1 VSNASKTQASTAD
14 DDENALRELFGAL
27 WKGRFMIIRD
37 VIAAIALAAIYLL
50 FA

>member
-1 VSNASKTQASTAD
+1 VSNANQIQASTAG

-27 WKGRFMIIRD
+27 WKERFMVIRD